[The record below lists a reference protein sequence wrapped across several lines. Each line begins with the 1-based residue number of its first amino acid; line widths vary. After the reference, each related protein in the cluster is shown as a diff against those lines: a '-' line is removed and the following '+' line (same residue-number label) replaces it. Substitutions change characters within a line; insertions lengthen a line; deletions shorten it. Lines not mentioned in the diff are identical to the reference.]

1 MAHIKP
7 IEIIASMSGK
17 VCQHGDTYF
26 ATNKQTGRVYTGKLC
41 NPSTAEPTAKQIQVR
56 ENFKRRA
63 QNTSAWL
70 EANKPNA
77 TRPKGTD
84 LYQKALAAYKATA
97 AQVGVAKSQW
107 DLAKSGAREEE
118 KSAAQKQVQA
128 AQGAVNVVKS
138 LLRETVQVSQVE
150 GEVESVFPKVGELV
164 GLGSPI
170 MSISIMEDLWATF
183 NVREDQLEGMKI
195 GDTFSAFLPAFNQDI
210 ELKVTHVKDEG
221 SFAAWK
227 ATKANGQYDLKT
239 FEVKA
244 KPTQKFEGLRPGMT
258 LVKK

>member
-84 LYQKALAAYKATA
+84 LYQKALAAYKAQHQIGSFFGYIASIISTDGK
-97 AQVGVAKSQW
+97 VTIGGNT
-107 DLAKSGAREEE
+107 SG
-118 KSAAQKQVQA
+118 S
-128 AQGAVNVVKS
+128 GNS
-138 LLRETVQVSQVE
+138 SGGGSSTGTE
-150 GEVESVFPKVGELV
+150 GGSSTGTGGGSSSGGGSGSGDTTPGGGGIIDSGEL
-164 GLGSPI
+164 S
-170 MSISIMEDLWATF
+170 
-183 NVREDQLEGMKI
+183 
-195 GDTFSAFLPAFNQDI
+195 
-210 ELKVTHVKDEG
+210 
-221 SFAAWK
+221 
-227 ATKANGQYDLKT
+227 
-239 FEVKA
+239 
-244 KPTQKFEGLRPGMT
+244 
-258 LVKK
+258 